1 MAEDAPN
8 PQRFKD
14 FISGEKQYRIG
25 RSRYLNKASQFYSNA
40 WHGQFIDRWRGKYSL
55 SGEVIFKVGNY
66 GFKTK
71 DEAKAFIDS

>member
-1 MAEDAPN
+1 M
-8 PQRFKD
+8 KT
-14 FISGEKQYRIG
+14 EKMQELGNIDPDKMMLTV
-25 RSRYLNKASQFYSNA
+25 STL